1 MMMMI
6 MAVVVTDDH
15 GSFSLKVY
23 DLYCVEPRLMTV
35 YSGNLILALNSSRR
49 MNKRPEGK
57 YLEKFSQYTKWNDVQ
72 RI

>member
-23 DLYCVEPRLMTV
+23 DLYCVEQQFMTV
-35 YSGNLILALNSSRR
+35 FSGNLTQLKDQFRVQVFIMMRI
-49 MNKRPEGK
+49 
-57 YLEKFSQYTKWNDVQ
+57 TNDDDDYK
-72 RI
+72 

>member
-23 DLYCVEPRLMTV
+23 DLYCVEQQFMTV
-35 YSGNLILALNSSRR
+35 FSGNLTQLKDQFR
-49 MNKRPEGK
+49 
-57 YLEKFSQYTKWNDVQ
+57 VQ
-72 RI
+72 VFIMMRIAKDDDDYK

>member
-23 DLYCVEPRLMTV
+23 DLYCAKQQLMIV
-35 YSGNLILALNSSRR
+35 FSGNLTQLKDQFRVQVFIMMRITNDDDDD
-49 MNKRPEGK
+49 NK
-57 YLEKFSQYTKWNDVQ
+57 
-72 RI
+72 

>member
-35 YSGNLILALNSSRR
+35 FSGNLTQLKDQFRVQVFIMMRI
-49 MNKRPEGK
+49 
-57 YLEKFSQYTKWNDVQ
+57 TNDDDDFK
-72 RI
+72 